1 MLSIATK
8 NNLMSRFP
16 SIKLSYNKNI
26 YRKVYADYYSIIPK
40 GPKAIMWFTY
50 IHNKNVCLL
59 LHLDNKD
66 NIKSIETC
74 AMCFDN
80 KLSYGTVIYGTYLK
94 STKSNI
100 FCFEDLHYYMGTNAE
115 RYNPIKQLSIFQ
127 QMFSCE
133 ISQKTYGDNFVKPVL
148 PMMNTDYGELRRN
161 IENLPYIAYG
171 IKYYRNKYAMGVE
184 RVNIE
189 LKRDAIFKV
198 TASLNADIYNLYCV
212 KDGQDYHF
220 GVAMI
225 PTYKKSVFMNSL
237 FRTIKENAN
246 LDLLEESDDEEEFE
260 NIDPSKFVNLEKQ
273 FIMRCVYNYKFK
285 KWEPTEKLPDNS
297 KYNDY
302 TET

>member
-1 MLSIATK
+1 
-8 NNLMSRFP
+8 
-16 SIKLSYNKNI
+16 
-26 YRKVYADYYSIIPK
+26 
-40 GPKAIMWFTY
+40 
-50 IHNKNVCLL
+50 
-59 LHLDNKD
+59 
-66 NIKSIETC
+66 
-74 AMCFDN
+74 
-80 KLSYGTVIYGTYLK
+80 
-94 STKSNI
+94 
-100 FCFEDLHYYMGTNAE
+100 
-115 RYNPIKQLSIFQ
+115 
-127 QMFSCE
+127 
-133 ISQKTYGDNFVKPVL
+133 
-148 PMMNTDYGELRRN
+148 
-161 IENLPYIAYG
+161 
-171 IKYYRNKYAMGVE
+171 MGVE

-237 FRTIKENAN
+237 FRNIKENTN

-297 KYNDY
+297 KYIDY